1 LDVIVGEFASMGF
14 TRDEVM
20 TVLGKMEARNE
31 QKEMNSILDKLMAGE
46 GRL

>member
-1 LDVIVGEFASMGF
+1 MGF

-31 QKEMNSILDKLMAGE
+31 QKEMNSILDKLTAGE
-46 GRL
+46 GKL